1 MPITPFQTLDAAA
14 ANLKECDRLLSLV
27 AAQLDNNWSGGNAA
41 LARHVSNA
49 RIMMSQ
55 ARERIQRVGPEFR
68 ETEEYL
74 ARRKDAYKVD
84 HSKSE
89 DKVKQLD
96 GELGRTV
103 RQRDGLQH
111 RLEDKQ
117 NDLQD
122 AKSRITKDEQNI
134 AERDQTI
141 VELREQLATA
151 NRKNEQLNANVAAP
165 AAARKPPPLS
175 AYLDPGSPGFHTR
188 PSADSGFSDGSNN
201 PADHTRRDVASGLL
215 ETAVADL
222 RRGDYIKADNAFAD
236 ADDIIRELP
245 IASQQGFD
253 IVKIAYQRAVCGAE
267 TGTNV
272 QAEAKLRSFLHSHGG
287 LHSHSGCSSRQKA
300 HITQLLS
307 RTYVKLGRLDTA
319 HDYSLT
325 AVGQW
330 CEVDPSGD
338 EYFKSMAL
346 LVRIFHLQARES
358 EALGMINGCPKHRRD
373 YVRNKYSDLQLPV
386 VAQSAGARAPP
397 IHPDAPQPK
406 TKTRQPPRLEV
417 PSIPNLPTAGSAVSG
432 TTTSSTASKRAEK
445 RKKLP
450 LLFRVALPRT

>member
-14 ANLKECDRLLSLV
+14 ANLKECDSLLSLV
-27 AAQLDNNWSGGNAA
+27 AAQLDNNWSGNNTA
-41 LARHVSNA
+41 LARHVNNV
-49 RIMMSQ
+49 RVMMSQ

-68 ETEEYL
+68 ENEEYL
-74 ARRKDAYKVD
+74 ARRRDAYKAD
-84 HSKSE
+84 YSKSD

-96 GELGRTV
+96 GELGRVV

-111 RLEDKQ
+111 RLDDKQ
-117 NDLQD
+117 HDLQD
-122 AKSRITKDEQNI
+122 AKGRITKGEQNL
-134 AERDQTI
+134 AEREQTI
-141 VELREQLATA
+141 VELRQQLATA
-151 NRKNEQLNANVAAP
+151 NRQNEQINANVAAP
-165 AAARKPPPLS
+165 AAARKPPPLP

-201 PADHTRRDVASGLL
+201 PADHTRRDVVFGLL

-222 RRGDYIKADNAFAD
+222 RRGDYTKADDAFAEAD
-236 ADDIIRELP
+236 AIIRELP
-245 IASQQGFD
+245 ISSQQGFD

-287 LHSHSGCSSRQKA
+287 CSLRPKA

-330 CEVDPSGD
+330 YEVDPSSD

-346 LVRIFHLQARES
+346 LVRIFHLQVRDS

-386 VAQSAGARAPP
+386 VAAPAGARAPP
-397 IHPDAPQPK
+397 TQPDVPQPK
-406 TKTRQPPRLEV
+406 TKPRHPPRLEM
-417 PSIPNLPTAGSAVSG
+417 PSNPNLPTAGSAVSG

-450 LLFRVALPRT
+450 LLFRVALPPT